1 MALEQPAQA
10 TAAGGAPAVR
20 VRKKLIT
27 AEGLASIALA
37 VLLVA
42 AAQTASS
49 YGLVSDLILPKPS
62 TVAAVL
68 IEGFASG
75 YYVEHTVSTVTSLLS
90 GFVAAS
96 LFAIALAGVLSAIPA
111 LERILTPF
119 LVAFQSLPKIA
130 LAPLIIIWFG
140 FGAPAKIVIVA
151 TSCFFPV
158 LINAL
163 QGLKIRERDRYELL
177 RSLGATRWQMFVHLR
192 LPDALP
198 YIFAGLH
205 VGAIFALIGS
215 VVAEFVGSGQGIGY
229 AMLAAK
235 AQFDV
240 AGVYAC
246 LIILMVLGIMLHAL
260 MAWLERHI
268 AFWVE
273 DLSTV
278 TA

>member
-1 MALEQPAQA
+1 MALEQPAPA
-10 TAAGGAPAVR
+10 TTF
-20 VRKKLIT
+20 RKRRFIT
-27 AEGLASIALA
+27 VEGLASTGLA
-37 VLLVA
+37 ILLIVA
-42 AAQTASS
+42 AQLAAS

-62 TVAAVL
+62 VVAAVL
-68 IEGFASG
+68 VEGFASG
-75 YYVEHTVSTVTSLLS
+75 FYVEHTMATVISLLS
-90 GFVAAS
+90 GFVVAS
-96 LFAIALAGVLSAIPA
+96 LFAIALAGLLSGIPV

-151 TSCFFPV
+151 TSSFFPV

-177 RSLGATRWQMFVHLR
+177 RSLGATKWQMFVHLR

-246 LIILMVLGIMLHAL
+246 LIILMALGIALHAV
-260 MAWLERHI
+260 MAFLERRV

-273 DLSTV
+273 DLSRIAT
-278 TA
+278 

>member
-1 MALEQPAQA
+1 MALEQQTAEAA
-10 TAAGGAPAVR
+10 TSPAPAAKR
-20 VRKKLIT
+20 LIG
-27 AEGLASIALA
+27 AEALASAGLAIAL
-37 VLLVA
+37 VVA
-42 AAQTASS
+42 AQLAAS
-49 YGLVSDLILPKPS
+49 YGVVSDLILPKPS

-68 IEGFASG
+68 FDGFVSG
-75 YYVEHTVSTVTSLLS
+75 YYVDHTLSTIISLLS
-90 GFVAAS
+90 GFVVAS
-96 LFAIALAGVLSAIPA
+96 LIAIALAGLLSSLPA

-140 FGAPAKIVIVA
+140 FGASAKIVIVA

-177 RSLGATRWQMFVHLR
+177 RSLGATKWQMFVHLR

-205 VGAIFALIGS
+205 VGAIFALIGT

-240 AGVYAC
+240 PGVYAC
-246 LIILMVLGIMLHAL
+246 LVILMALGIALHWI
-260 MAWLERHI
+260 MAFIEHRV

-273 DLSTV
+273 DLSRIAT
-278 TA
+278 